1 MVETVRSDETVLIE
15 STDLR
20 PDLPSSF
27 RGYDRSATD
36 ALLAKLD
43 DARLALVR
51 ERDDLRRE
59 LEAAQLDL
67 EQHRGRAQAV
77 GDALVT
83 AQLIVNDLREKAE
96 AELAEERRELGAA
109 KEKLDQET
117 DELRSHARQEAT
129 EIVREARVRADR
141 VVDEVANALGNY
153 RTDTDEFL
161 ETARVKLDALVQ
173 EVLERMPAS
182 VPAPPRELET
192 EEAEPEEDA
201 PAAAVA

>member
-1 MVETVRSDETVLIE
+1 MAAYGDETVVME
-15 STDLR
+15 SSDFR
-20 PDLPSSF
+20 PDLPSGF

-67 EQHRGRAQAV
+67 EQHRERAQAV

-83 AQLIVNDLREKAE
+83 AQLIVNDLRDKAE

-192 EEAEPEEDA
+192 EEVEPEEDA